1 MTNAQT
7 IEVSTRQID
16 YAQCGPAPRLARDPF
31 LHLSHEVDNTF
42 ANALPFELPQ
52 ENALF
57 LSAQNE
63 WQQAQKLS
71 KAILAHP
78 HPPDGASAAQEIKR
92 LDDQLDNHT
101 GRAVESINQIYYVA
115 HREMKEAIATLQQ
128 AAKLA
133 SNNSSVLLSLAIAWV
148 SQGNP
153 TAALMTLKKAAR
165 IDAPYVKVHMYM
177 GEVLRSQNDLHGAL
191 EVYRRALFV
200 QPNSVEA

>member
-16 YAQCGPAPRLARDPF
+16 YAQCRPAPRLARDRF
-31 LHLSHEVDNTF
+31 MHLSHEIDNTF

-71 KAILAHP
+71 KAILAHF
-78 HPPDGASAAQEIKR
+78 HPPDGGSAAQKIKH

-115 HREMKEAIATLQQ
+115 HREITEDLARANAVKRQQ
-128 AAKLA
+128 LPADCCSFRVGAG
-133 SNNSSVLLSLAIAWV
+133 NVLITSIVLTRSILLPLHV
-148 SQGNP
+148 LNRGVGRFCQS
-153 TAALMTLKKAAR
+153 
-165 IDAPYVKVHMYM
+165 PYVH
-177 GEVLRSQNDLHGAL
+177 GRSSQIA
-191 EVYRRALFV
+191 E
-200 QPNSVEA
+200 